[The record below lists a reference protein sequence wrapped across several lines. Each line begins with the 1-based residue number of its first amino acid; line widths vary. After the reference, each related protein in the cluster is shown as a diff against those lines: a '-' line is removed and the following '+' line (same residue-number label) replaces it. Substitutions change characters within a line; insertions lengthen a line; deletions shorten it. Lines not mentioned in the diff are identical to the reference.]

1 MLSVVI
7 PTNESERVLVRTLA
21 CLVPGAT
28 EGLIGDVILA
38 DSGSADETAKVG
50 DVAGCR
56 FMLLPGPLGARLK
69 TAAEAAR
76 AQWVMFVRPGVV
88 LDSEWL
94 RAVEDFLG
102 GPASDG
108 MQAATFRPVT
118 RGLRGSMLR
127 EAAALVSA
135 SLFSSL
141 HPDRGL
147 IIHKRLYQ
155 QLGGH
160 RAEADDPE
168 QELLRRIGRARIV
181 TLRCGASVLNG

>member
-7 PTNESERVLVRTLA
+7 PTNESERPLVRTLA

-28 EGLIGDVILA
+28 EGLIRDVILA
-38 DSGSADETAKVG
+38 DAGSANDTAKVG
-50 DVAGCR
+50 DIAGCR

-69 TAAEAAR
+69 SAADAAR
-76 AQWVMFVRPGVV
+76 AQWLLFVRPGVV

-94 RAVEDFLG
+94 RAVEDFLS

-108 MQAATFRPVT
+108 MQAATFRPVA
-118 RGLRGSMLR
+118 RGIRGSMIR
-127 EAAALVSA
+127 EALALVSA
-135 SLFSSL
+135 SLLGNL

-147 IIHKRLYQ
+147 VVHKRLYQ

-160 RAEADDPE
+160 RADADDPE
-168 QELLRRIGRARIV
+168 QDLLRRIGKARIA
-181 TLRCGASVLNG
+181 TLRCGAWIT